1 MKISNEVKVGI
12 LAVVAILVLIF
23 GFNFLKGKTLFGKA
37 PTLYAVFANLGSLEK
52 SNQVRINGLPVGTV
66 YDFVPTDKEVNGII
80 VEIHL
85 TREINI
91 PTNSVAMIDGSP
103 LGASFITIN
112 KGTQNTY
119 LQPGDTISTELS
131 NSILGDIKTQLA
143 PTITRVNETL
153 DSMKIAIGGI
163 AAIFDPTT
171 SSNLQT
177 LIARLTITSGSL
189 QQLLNAQSGALAQ
202 SLNNMNSVTSNLAK
216 NNEAINSSIR
226 NVEVTTANLANAR
239 IQETVA
245 ALESTI
251 TELKG
256 SAAGL
261 RSSINRINSTDGTLG
276 ALMNDRKLYDQMNRA
291 ALGLEILLDDV
302 RLHPKRYVNIS
313 VFGGRAKPDAITSPA
328 TKDTLVVVNQ

>member
-12 LAVVAILVLIF
+12 LAVAAILVLIF

-37 PTLYAVFANLGSLEK
+37 PTFYAVFSNLGSLEK

-66 YDFVPTDKEVNGII
+66 FDFVPADKEVNGII

-85 TREINI
+85 TRDINI
-91 PTNSVAMIDGSP
+91 PENSVAMIDGSP
-103 LGASFITIN
+103 LGASFITIT
-112 KGTQNTY
+112 KGPSNAY

-131 NSILGDIKTQLA
+131 NGILGDLKTQLA

-163 AAIFDPTT
+163 AAVFDPTT
-171 SSNLQT
+171 NSNLQT

-189 QQLLNAQSGALAQ
+189 QELLNAQSGALAQ
-202 SLNNMNSVTSNLAK
+202 SLNNMNSVTGNLAK
-216 NNEAINSSIR
+216 NNEAISSSIR

-261 RSSINRINSTDGTLG
+261 RSSIDQINSTDGTLG
-276 ALMNDRKLYDQMNRA
+276 ALMNDRKLYDQMSRT

-313 VFGGRAKPDAITSPA
+313 VFGGRAKPDALTAPA